1 VIQVQAAGGT
11 GPPVYSEAQVA
22 FARADRITDVREA
35 VSEMGVTVA
44 PLRARLAER
53 AASLRASRPSLRLP
67 GAVAVAVAV
76 ATAVELGEAAAAHS
90 ITGAAWCRH
99 MSAS

>member
-1 VIQVQAAGGT
+1 MIQVQAAGGT

-67 GAVAVAVAV
+67 DAVAVAV